1 MDKSNKKINLVITG
15 LYIGEGSFGGINNFV
30 IFLLKNIDNA
40 SFNTKYYSTG
50 ISPKYYIGKKH
61 ITIYTYYIEIIL
73 KIFLFPIFLIRNKI
87 EVVHINSGLSQLSL
101 MRDGIFA
108 IIAKLLR
115 RKTLYI
121 LHGWKEKE
129 LLQIQNSRIKSWL
142 FKSLLLFQDKVG
154 VSSINYKEILERF
167 GISLNKI
174 FVFSTMVDCDLFD
187 GSFENKNKQIT
198 LLFSAHPIVKEKGI
212 VEFLNSIP
220 LIREKF
226 SSFRIIVM
234 GGGKNLEKF
243 INIAKELNIFDHID
257 FVGYVSFEKKIEIF
271 KTSHILVFPSY
282 TEGFPST
289 VLEAMASRM
298 AIITTPVG
306 GLVNAIVDKEN
317 GLIIRSMPPDNF
329 EIATRVNELLS
340 NHLLL
345 RKMMDKN
352 YAEVRE
358 KYSVKNITGQFSE
371 KYKDVIKCYNSHKN

>member
-30 IFLLKNIDNA
+30 IFLLKNIDNS